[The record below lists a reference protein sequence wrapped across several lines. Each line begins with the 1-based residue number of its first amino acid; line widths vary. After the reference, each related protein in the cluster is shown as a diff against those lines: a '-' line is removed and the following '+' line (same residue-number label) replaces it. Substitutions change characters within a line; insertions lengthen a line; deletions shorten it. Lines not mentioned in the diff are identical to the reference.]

1 MQFFRLSSSLSDALA
16 APRAKR
22 LALALAA
29 SCMLA
34 LPAAAQDDAAK
45 DDGTKIVGTMN
56 GQPITER
63 DLDMTFTDL
72 QDQLG
77 QVPAADRRAAS
88 LSALIDIR
96 SLAARGE
103 AAGLDET
110 EEFKNRL
117 AFLRQRAL
125 HNAYFR
131 EEVVDK
137 ITDEDVRARYDKEVA
152 ASSPENEVR
161 ARHILLK
168 SEEEARAVIA
178 ELEGGAEFE
187 AVAKEKST
195 GPTGPNGGDLGYFTR
210 GRMVP
215 EFEEAAFALDVG
227 SYTKEPVQ
235 TQFGWHVIKLEDKRQ
250 VQPPSFAEV
259 ENQIRAVLLRERYF
273 ELLSQLRE
281 EAEVEITDPALKE
294 AYEKV
299 SAAEKPAE

>member
-1 MQFFRLSSSLSDALA
+1 MQFFRPSRPVSAAVA

-22 LALALAA
+22 LALAFAA

-34 LPAAAQDDAAK
+34 LPAAAQDD
-45 DDGTKIVGTMN
+45 GTKVVGTMN

-77 QVPAADRRAAS
+77 QVPAADRQAAA

-96 SLAARGE
+96 ALAAKAE
-103 AAGLDET
+103 AGKLDET
-110 EEFKNRL
+110 REFKDRL

-131 EEVVDK
+131 AEVVEK
-137 ITDEDVRARYDKEVA
+137 VTDEDVRARYDKEVA
-152 ASSPENEVR
+152 ATAPENEVR
-161 ARHILLK
+161 ARHILLET
-168 SEEEARAVIA
+168 EEEAKAVIA
-178 ELEGGAEFE
+178 ELDGGADFE
-187 AVAKEKST
+187 ALAKEKST

-215 EFEEAAFALDVG
+215 EFEEAAYALDIG
-227 SYTKEPVQ
+227 GYTKQPVQ

-259 ENQIRAVLLRERYF
+259 EGQIRAVLMRERYF
-273 ELLSQLRE
+273 ELLSELRE
-281 EAEVEITDPALKE
+281 EADLEITDPALKE
-294 AYEKV
+294 AYEKATAAQQ
-299 SAAEKPAE
+299 AAE

>member
-1 MQFFRLSSSLSDALA
+1 MQFFRPSRPVSAAVA

-34 LPAAAQDDAAK
+34 LPAAAQDD
-45 DDGTKIVGTMN
+45 GTKVVGTMN

-77 QVPAADRRAAS
+77 QVPAADRQAAA

-96 SLAARGE
+96 ALAAKAE
-103 AAGLDET
+103 AGKLDET
-110 EEFKNRL
+110 REFKDRL

-131 EEVVDK
+131 AEVVEK
-137 ITDEDVRARYDKEVA
+137 VTDEDVRARYDKEVA
-152 ASSPENEVR
+152 ATAPENEVR
-161 ARHILLK
+161 ARHILLET
-168 SEEEARAVIA
+168 EEEAKAVIA
-178 ELEGGAEFE
+178 ELDGGADFE
-187 AVAKEKST
+187 ALAKEKST

-215 EFEEAAFALDVG
+215 EFEEAAYALDIG
-227 SYTKEPVQ
+227 GYTKQPVQ

-259 ENQIRAVLLRERYF
+259 EGQIRAVLMRERYF
-273 ELLSQLRE
+273 ELLSELRE
-281 EAEVEITDPALKE
+281 EADLEITDPALKE
-294 AYEKV
+294 AYEKATAAQQ
-299 SAAEKPAE
+299 AAE

>member
-1 MQFFRLSSSLSDALA
+1 M
-16 APRAKR
+16 
-22 LALALAA
+22 LAA
-29 SCMLA
+29 SFIWAM
-34 LPAAAQDDAAK
+34 PAGAQEEAPAV
-45 DDGTKIVGTMN
+45 IGTMN
-56 GQPITER
+56 GEPITDR

-77 QVPAADRRAAS
+77 QVPAEGRRAAA
-88 LSALIDIR
+88 LSALVDIR
-96 SLAARGE
+96 SLAAKAE

-110 EEFKNRL
+110 EEFKSRL

-137 ITDEDVRARYDKEVA
+137 ISEEDVRARYDKEVA
-152 ASSPENEVR
+152 ATPPQNEVR
-161 ARHILLK
+161 ARHILLE
-168 SEEEARAVIA
+168 SEEDAKAVIA
-178 ELEGGAEFE
+178 DLDGGAEFE
-187 AVAKEKST
+187 ALAKEKST

-227 SYTKEPVQ
+227 GYTSEPVQ

-259 ENQIRAVLLRERYF
+259 EGQIRAVLLRERYF
-273 ELLSQLRE
+273 DLLKQLRA
-281 EAEVEITDPALKE
+281 EARVEITDPELKE
-294 AYEKV
+294 AYEKAGAAQN
-299 SAAEKPAE
+299 AAE